1 MSAIII
7 GGNECMGRTYR
18 DLCAKYNISA
28 RAIPLKKG
36 SFANQLGKPDYIF
49 VCMDTVSHP
58 MVISAQKEARKH
70 GARLVKLPRGS
81 ASEERGQREAS
92 AHRPREYRLSR
103 PRRRSD
109 PHRRHKRCRDLPFHA
124 SQFR

>member
-18 DLCAKYNISA
+18 DLCAKYNITA

-36 SFANQLGKPDYIF
+36 SFANQLGNPDYIF

-58 MVISAQKEARKH
+58 LVISAQKEA
-70 GARLVKLPRGS
+70 GAQLVKLRRGS
-81 ASEERGQREAS
+81 ASALERELIRVTTQA
-92 AHRPREYRLSR
+92 
-103 PRRRSD
+103 
-109 PHRRHKRCRDLPFHA
+109 
-124 SQFR
+124 

>member
-18 DLCAKYNISA
+18 DLCAKYNITA

-36 SFANQLGKPDYIF
+36 SFANQLGNPDYIF

-58 MVISAQKEARKH
+58 LVISAHTNLNLNICKH
-70 GARLVKLPRGS
+70 
-81 ASEERGQREAS
+81 ASGFFVI
-92 AHRPREYRLSR
+92 
-103 PRRRSD
+103 PRRRPAGLLPASQGTST
-109 PHRRHKRCRDLPFHA
+109 PVWRKRCRRIVSVWVEMSINKLF
-124 SQFR
+124 

>member
-36 SFANQLGKPDYIF
+36 GFANQLGNPDYIF

-58 MVISAQKEARKH
+58 LVISAQKEAKKH
-70 GARLVKLPRGS
+70 GAQLVKLRRGS
-81 ASEERGQREAS
+81 ASALERELIRVTAQA
-92 AHRPREYRLSR
+92 
-103 PRRRSD
+103 
-109 PHRRHKRCRDLPFHA
+109 
-124 SQFR
+124 

>member
-18 DLCAKYNISA
+18 DLCAKYNITA

-36 SFANQLGKPDYIF
+36 SFANQLGNPDYIF

-58 MVISAQKEARKH
+58 LVISAQKEAKST
-70 GARLVKLPRGS
+70 ARSWSSCAAAARPRWS
-81 ASEERGQREAS
+81 AS
-92 AHRPREYRLSR
+92 
-103 PRRRSD
+103 
-109 PHRRHKRCRDLPFHA
+109 
-124 SQFR
+124 